1 MKQSIV
7 MTVLGN
13 DSSGLV
19 KSLSDLIVQHN
30 GEWVE
35 SNMSHLSG
43 KFAGIL
49 RVNLPVNEIDSFC
62 QELAESKFGL
72 KVSYERVSLV
82 DVPAKTNLYSLEL
95 IGQDQVGIVNRISS
109 AFAKIQVNVE
119 ELDTEVLDAS
129 MSGEHLFKAKAILA
143 VPVTIDEDSLQD
155 ELNLIADDLVLD
167 IELEK
172 Y

>member
-62 QELAESKFGL
+62 QELTESKFGL

-82 DVPAKTNLYSLEL
+82 EVPAKTNLYSLDL
-95 IGQDQVGIVNRISS
+95 IGQDQVGIVNQLSS
-109 AFAKIQVNVE
+109 ALAKIQVNVE

-167 IELEK
+167 IELER